1 MARAAIKH
9 LEISAGGDVTGL
21 RRLAPLLHGCI
32 EARPLR
38 GHRGRSPELR
48 DALFD
53 LSILVDEQRNRVAQC
68 MDVVA
73 EDAIGKQPVE
83 QVGLHGRGLALL
95 PGIDRGH
102 ADGGPPGG
110 DRLWRL
116 GHANCSSLA
125 ASEQERQ
132 LQFVLRRLGA
142 VMGDD
147 AIDGEPGAA
156 RVV

>member
-1 MARAAIKH
+1 MARVAIEH
-9 LEISAGGDVTGL
+9 LEIPAGSDVAGL
-21 RRLAPLLHGCI
+21 RRLAPLLHRGV
-32 EARPLR
+32 EAGPLG
-38 GHRGRSPELR
+38 GHRGRSPKLR

-53 LSILVDEQRNRVAQC
+53 LPILVDKQRNRVAQC

-73 EDAIGKQPVE
+73 KDAAGKQPVE

-102 ADGGPPGG
+102 ADGGPPRG

-116 GHANCSSLA
+116 SHARHA

-142 VMGDD
+142 VVGDD